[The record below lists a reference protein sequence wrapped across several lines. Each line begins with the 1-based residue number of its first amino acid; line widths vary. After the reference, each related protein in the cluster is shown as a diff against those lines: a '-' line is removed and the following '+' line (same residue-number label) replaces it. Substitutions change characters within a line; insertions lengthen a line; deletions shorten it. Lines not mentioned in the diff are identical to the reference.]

1 MQKKHIFLIS
11 ALLILVI
18 CFFYKDRIFKAS
30 LMLPTS
36 SELITEDIERTPTMN
51 ELAFCIG
58 SNKWYIDKQEQ
69 NYIDEFNNI
78 RPIVREDIILLPIG
92 RILRRFGENV
102 VWDSAE
108 KIMSANLYGDSFK
121 LSINNKCFSLG
132 DKVFNL
138 NSDIRMYEQ
147 QYFLSAEDIANILG
161 LNFYL
166 KDGVIAFINKDINL
180 DETIDYYI
188 NKYNEDLLNVEDIE
202 LLKSIDI
209 PVLMYHLCLKDIP
222 PDDVKGMAVTVEE
235 FDEQLQA
242 LKDAGYKSISFE
254 QYYNY
259 KRFGASLPSKPIILT
274 FDDGY
279 ENNYTNAFPILKKHN
294 MKATIFIVTSAVGE
308 LGVQYPHMTWEQ
320 MKEMEYSGLITIQ
333 NHGAIH
339 TPMDK
344 LSRKEMEKVVLAAN
358 ESIDYHLGARQIY
371 VFAYP
376 YLRYNFKT
384 VDELRKLD
392 IHIQVTNL
400 ADAINEKTSMANIKR
415 INVPYGTSAEELLD
429 LIK

>member
-1 MQKKHIFLIS
+1 
-11 ALLILVI
+11 
-18 CFFYKDRIFKAS
+18 
-30 LMLPTS
+30 
-36 SELITEDIERTPTMN
+36 
-51 ELAFCIG
+51 
-58 SNKWYIDKQEQ
+58 
-69 NYIDEFNNI
+69 
-78 RPIVREDIILLPIG
+78 
-92 RILRRFGENV
+92 
-102 VWDSAE
+102 
-108 KIMSANLYGDSFK
+108 
-121 LSINNKCFSLG
+121 
-132 DKVFNL
+132 
-138 NSDIRMYEQ
+138 MYEQ

>member
-1 MQKKHIFLIS
+1 
-11 ALLILVI
+11 
-18 CFFYKDRIFKAS
+18 
-30 LMLPTS
+30 
-36 SELITEDIERTPTMN
+36 MN

-121 LSINNKCFSLG
+121 LSIDNKCFSLG

-254 QYYNY
+254 QY
-259 KRFGASLPSKPIILT
+259 
-274 FDDGY
+274 
-279 ENNYTNAFPILKKHN
+279 
-294 MKATIFIVTSAVGE
+294 
-308 LGVQYPHMTWEQ
+308 
-320 MKEMEYSGLITIQ
+320 
-333 NHGAIH
+333 
-339 TPMDK
+339 
-344 LSRKEMEKVVLAAN
+344 
-358 ESIDYHLGARQIY
+358 
-371 VFAYP
+371 
-376 YLRYNFKT
+376 
-384 VDELRKLD
+384 
-392 IHIQVTNL
+392 
-400 ADAINEKTSMANIKR
+400 
-415 INVPYGTSAEELLD
+415 
-429 LIK
+429 

>member
-1 MQKKHIFLIS
+1 
-11 ALLILVI
+11 
-18 CFFYKDRIFKAS
+18 
-30 LMLPTS
+30 
-36 SELITEDIERTPTMN
+36 
-51 ELAFCIG
+51 
-58 SNKWYIDKQEQ
+58 
-69 NYIDEFNNI
+69 
-78 RPIVREDIILLPIG
+78 
-92 RILRRFGENV
+92 
-102 VWDSAE
+102 
-108 KIMSANLYGDSFK
+108 
-121 LSINNKCFSLG
+121 
-132 DKVFNL
+132 
-138 NSDIRMYEQ
+138 
-147 QYFLSAEDIANILG
+147 
-161 LNFYL
+161 
-166 KDGVIAFINKDINL
+166 
-180 DETIDYYI
+180 
-188 NKYNEDLLNVEDIE
+188 
-202 LLKSIDI
+202 
-209 PVLMYHLCLKDIP
+209 
-222 PDDVKGMAVTVEE
+222 
-235 FDEQLQA
+235 
-242 LKDAGYKSISFE
+242 
-254 QYYNY
+254 